1 MLARDIAEPLEAQG
15 QLAWLQ
21 RAIEAAGDIVYEW
34 DLASDQITWVGR
46 FAEIFGGESLLP
58 RTGEAFNARLNPE
71 DLPMRLKALGDHLS
85 HGETY
90 DCEFR
95 VRGEN
100 GSFCWVHDR
109 GAAEAAGNGSPQRM
123 VGSLRLVTARKQNEA
138 RLERLASFDE
148 LTGHFNKMRLR
159 DALDHA
165 LAYSGRY
172 DAGGAYLV
180 IGVDKLAMINNA
192 YGYEAGDSTLI
203 SVGQRLDRCLRSSD
217 VIGRIGADRFGVVLA
232 RCSEEQMAR
241 AAERILAA
249 VREEPVEVTGTRIH
263 ITVSIGGIMF
273 PAFASTAYDVMAKS
287 ETALK
292 QAKKEGRDCF
302 VAFQISRQQEL
313 LHKRSQNIG
322 EQVQQAMRDDRL
334 FFAYQPVVTSN
345 DHRTAFYECL
355 LRMRDDAGE
364 LVPAGAFV
372 PVVEQLGLMRLVDRH
387 VLDLSVRDLSE
398 NPDVTLA
405 INISGLTATDQT
417 WLRALLAQLKGKPDI
432 ARRLIV
438 EITETAALH
447 DIEESARFVGA
458 LRDIGCRVA
467 VDDFGAGFTSFRHL
481 RSLTVDI
488 VKIDGSF
495 VRNLADNVDN
505 QLFVRNLLGLADA
518 FGLETVA
525 ECVET
530 QEDASFLVGEGV
542 KYLQGYYFGRPSIEQ
557 PWAAGQGAASHGAGA
572 AHQRAAQRPTQ
583 LTMPLRSLA
592 DRVAGAGF

>member
-1 MLARDIAEPLEAQG
+1 MARDSSEPLRVQG
-15 QLAWLQ
+15 QLEWLH

-34 DLASDQITWVGR
+34 DLASDGITWVGR
-46 FAEIFGGESLLP
+46 FTEVFGDATMLP
-58 RTGEAFNARLNPE
+58 RSGEAFNARLNPE
-71 DLPMRLKALGDHLS
+71 DLPVRLEALGDHLS
-85 HGETY
+85 HGLGY

-109 GAAEAAGNGSPQRM
+109 GAAEMGPHGTPLRM
-123 VGSLRLVTARKQNEA
+123 IGSLRLITARKQNEA

-159 DALDHA
+159 DALEHA

-172 DAGGAYLV
+172 GAGGAYLV
-180 IGVDKLAMINNA
+180 VGLDKLAMINNA
-192 YGYEAGDSTLI
+192 YGYVAGDSALI
-203 SVGQRLDRCLRSSD
+203 AVGQRLDRCLRSSD
-217 VIGRIGADRFGVVLA
+217 VIGRIGTDRFGVVLA

-241 AAERILAA
+241 AAERILEA
-249 VREEPVEVTGTRIH
+249 VREEPVEVGGTRIH
-263 ITVSIGGIMF
+263 VTISVGGIMF
-273 PAFASTAYDVMAKS
+273 PAFSGTAYDVMAKA

-292 QAKKEGRDCF
+292 QAKREGRDCF
-302 VAFQISRQQEL
+302 VAYRPSHQQEL
-313 LHKRSQNIG
+313 LHRRSQNIG
-322 EQVQQAMRDDRL
+322 EQVQQAMRDGRL
-334 FFAYQPVVTSN
+334 LFAYQPVVTAT
-345 DHRTAFYECL
+345 DHRTAFYEAL
-355 LRMRDDAGE
+355 LRMRDESGE

-387 VLDLSVRDLSE
+387 VLDLAVQELDAHS
-398 NPDVTLA
+398 DVSLA
-405 INISGLTATDQT
+405 INISGLTATDQS
-417 WLRALLAQLKGKPDI
+417 WLRAMLAQLKGKPEV

-438 EITETAALH
+438 EITETAALY
-447 DIEESARFVGA
+447 DIEESARFVSA
-458 LRDIGCRVA
+458 LRDVGCRVA

-495 VRNLADNVDN
+495 VRNLADNLDN

-525 ECVET
+525 ECVES

-542 KYLQGYYFGRPSIEQ
+542 KYLQGYYFGRPSVDR
-557 PWAAGQGAASHGAGA
+557 PWAVSRSPSAVPLRVASDRSAGAAS
-572 AHQRAAQRPTQ
+572 
-583 LTMPLRSLA
+583 
-592 DRVAGAGF
+592 

>member
-1 MLARDIAEPLEAQG
+1 MARDSTEPFEAQD
-15 QLAWLQ
+15 QLAWLR

-34 DLASDQITWVGR
+34 DLASDRITWIGR
-46 FAEIFGGESLLP
+46 FTEIFGGEALLP

-71 DLPMRLKALGDHLS
+71 DLPARLKALGDHLS
-85 HGETY
+85 HGQIY

-100 GSFCWVHDR
+100 GTFCWVHDR
-109 GAAEAAGNGSPQRM
+109 GAAEGPPNGSPQRV
-123 VGSLRLVTARKQNEA
+123 VGSLRLITARKQNEA

-148 LTGHFNKMRLR
+148 LTGHFNRMRLR
-159 DALDHA
+159 DSLDHA

-180 IGVDKLAMINNA
+180 VGVDKLAMINNA
-192 YGYEAGDSTLI
+192 YGYEAGDGVLI
-203 SVGQRLDRCLRSSD
+203 AVGQRLDRCLRSSD
-217 VIGRIGADRFGVVLA
+217 IIGRIGADRFGVVLA
-232 RCSEEQMAR
+232 RCSEEQMTR
-241 AAERILAA
+241 AAERILEA
-249 VREEPVEVTGTRIH
+249 VREDAIEVAGMRIH
-263 ITVSIGGIMF
+263 VTVSIGGIMF
-273 PAFASTAYDVMAKS
+273 PAFLGTAYDVMAKA

-292 QAKKEGRDCF
+292 QAKKEGRDGL
-302 VAFQISRQQEL
+302 VSYRVSRQQEL
-313 LHKRSQNIG
+313 LHRRSQSIG
-322 EQVQQAMRDDRL
+322 EQVQQAMRDGRL
-334 FFAYQPVVTSN
+334 MFAYQPVVNST

-355 LRMRDDAGE
+355 LRMRDEAGE

-372 PVVEQLGLMRLVDRH
+372 PVVEQLGMMRVVDRH
-387 VLDLSVRDLSE
+387 VLDLAVRELAEHD
-398 NPDVTLA
+398 DVVLA
-405 INISGLTATDQT
+405 INISGLTATDQS
-417 WLRALLAQLKGKPDI
+417 WLRAMLAQLKGKPDM

-447 DIEESARFVGA
+447 DIEESARFVSA
-458 LRDIGCRVA
+458 LRDVGCRVA

-542 KYLQGYYFGRPSIEQ
+542 KYLQGYYFGRPSLER
-557 PWAAGQGAASHGAGA
+557 PWADARAASHASGQPATSMPF
-572 AHQRAAQRPTQ
+572 RAVSAR
-583 LTMPLRSLA
+583 R
-592 DRVAGAGF
+592 G

>member
-1 MLARDIAEPLEAQG
+1 MAPDVSEPIQAQG
-15 QLAWLQ
+15 QLEWL
-21 RAIEAAGDIVYEW
+21 RKAIEAAGDLVYDW
-34 DLASDQITWVGR
+34 DLVTDRITWVGR
-46 FAEIFGGESLLP
+46 FSEVFGSEALVP
-58 RTGEAFNARLNPE
+58 RTGEALNARLNPE
-71 DLPMRLKALGDHLS
+71 DLPLRLKALSDHFSL
-85 HGETY
+85 GEAF

-95 VRGEN
+95 VRGDN

-109 GAAEAAGNGSPQRM
+109 GTAERDADGSPRRM
-123 VGSLRLVTARKQNEA
+123 VGSLRLVTMRKQNEA

-172 DAGGAYLV
+172 KTGGAFLV
-180 IGVDKLAMINNA
+180 VGVDQLATINTA
-192 YGYEAGDSTLI
+192 YGYEAGDSVLVAI
-203 SVGQRLDRCLRSSD
+203 GERLDRCLRSSD
-217 VIGRIGADRFGVVLA
+217 VIGRIGADRFGVVLS

-249 VREEPVEVTGTRIH
+249 VREEPVDVGEARIH
-263 ITVSIGGIMF
+263 VTVSIGGIMF
-273 PAFASTAYDVMAKS
+273 PGHSATAYDVMAKA

-302 VAFQISRQQEL
+302 SSFQVSRQQEL
-313 LHKRSQNIG
+313 LHRRSQDIG
-322 EQVQQAMRDDRL
+322 EQVQQAMRKGRL
-334 FFAYQPVVTSN
+334 FFAYQPVVTST

-387 VLDLSVRDLSE
+387 VLDLAIEALQDNGEVQ
-398 NPDVTLA
+398 LA

-417 WLRALLAQLKGKPDI
+417 WLRALLAQLKGKQDI
-432 ARRLIV
+432 ARRLII

-447 DIEESARFVGA
+447 DIEESARFVSA
-458 LRDIGCRVA
+458 LRDVGCRVA

-495 VRNLADNVDN
+495 VRNLTENVDN

-542 KYLQGYYFGRPSIEQ
+542 KYLQGYYFGRPSVER
-557 PWAAGQGAASHGAGA
+557 PWASSH
-572 AHQRAAQRPTQ
+572 AQDRVQSEPIAV
-583 LTMPLRSLA
+583 PLRPI
-592 DRVAGAGF
+592 AGRMANARH

>member
-1 MLARDIAEPLEAQG
+1 MARDISEPFEAQD
-15 QLAWLQ
+15 QLGWLR
-21 RAIEAAGDIVYEW
+21 RAVEAAGDIVYEW
-34 DLASDQITWVGR
+34 DLASDQINWVGR
-46 FAEIFGGESLLP
+46 FTEVFGGDQLLP
-58 RTGEAFNARLNPE
+58 RTGEAFNARLSPE
-71 DLPMRLKALGDHLS
+71 DLPQRLKALGDHLS
-85 HGETY
+85 HGEGY
-90 DCEFR
+90 DCEYR

-109 GAAEAAGNGSPQRM
+109 GAAETGPNGTPQRM
-123 VGSLRLVTARKQNEA
+123 VGSLRLITARKQNEA

-148 LTGHFNKMRLR
+148 LTGHFNRMRLR
-159 DALDHA
+159 DSLEHA

-192 YGYEAGDSTLI
+192 YGYEAGDGILI
-203 SVGQRLDRCLRSSD
+203 AVGQRLDRCLRTSD

-241 AAERILAA
+241 AAERILQS
-249 VREEPVEVTGTRIH
+249 VREEPVDVAGTRVH
-263 ITVSIGGIMF
+263 VTVSIGGIMF
-273 PAFASTAYDVMAKS
+273 PAFSSTAYDIMAKA

-292 QAKKEGRDCF
+292 QAKKDGRDCF
-302 VAFQISRQQEL
+302 AAFRVSRQQDM
-313 LHKRSQNIG
+313 LHRRSQNIG
-322 EQVQQAMRDDRL
+322 EQVQQAMRDGRL
-334 FFAYQPVVTSN
+334 FFAYQPVVLAS

-355 LRMRDDAGE
+355 LRMRDETGE
-364 LVPAGAFV
+364 LVPAAAFV

-387 VLDLSVRDLSE
+387 VLDLAIRDLSDD
-398 NPDVTLA
+398 PDVTLA
-405 INISGLTATDQT
+405 INISGLTATDQS
-417 WLRALLAQLKGKPDI
+417 WLRALLAELKGKPDI

-447 DIEESARFVGA
+447 DIEESARFVSA
-458 LRDIGCRVA
+458 LRDVGCRVA

-481 RSLTVDI
+481 RALTVDI

-542 KYLQGYYFGRPSIEQ
+542 KYLQGYYFGRPLVEQ
-557 PWAAGQGAASHGAGA
+557 PWSPRKEQK
-572 AHQRAAQRPTQ
+572 PVPMT
-583 LTMPLRSLA
+583 LRSLA